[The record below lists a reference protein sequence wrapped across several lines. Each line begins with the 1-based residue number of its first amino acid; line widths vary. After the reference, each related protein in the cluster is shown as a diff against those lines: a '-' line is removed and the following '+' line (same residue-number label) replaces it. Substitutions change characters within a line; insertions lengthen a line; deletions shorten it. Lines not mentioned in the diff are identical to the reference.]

1 MNSVEQLPPTRWAT
15 WAALGS
21 LLMVSPALFALLKL
35 PDFLAFGGAPGAAW
49 PLRLLRLG
57 PFLVG
62 FCMAIVA
69 VTRLRRGVK
78 RNVWTELELETF
90 RRRLRNPLWVTV
102 SVALFLLGLGLAVMD
117 HGSGHAGLF
126 CFLVAPSQTLINL
139 VNATKSVAT
148 TQDRMD
154 LNGSAAMRSEHW
166 GEPPSGIVN

>member
-1 MNSVEQLPPTRWAT
+1 MKNVEHLPPTRWAA

-21 LLMVSPALFALLKL
+21 LLMVTPALFALVKL
-35 PDFLAFGGAPGAAW
+35 PDFLAFWDAPSAAW
-49 PLRLLRLG
+49 PMRLLRLG

-69 VTRLRRGVK
+69 VTRLRRCVK

-90 RRRLRNPLWVTV
+90 RRRLRNPVWVTV
-102 SVALFLLGLGLAVMD
+102 SVALCLLGLGLVVMD
-117 HGSGHAGLF
+117 HGSGHADLF
-126 CFLVAPSQTLINL
+126 CFLLAPAQTLMNL

-148 TQDRMD
+148 TQDRID